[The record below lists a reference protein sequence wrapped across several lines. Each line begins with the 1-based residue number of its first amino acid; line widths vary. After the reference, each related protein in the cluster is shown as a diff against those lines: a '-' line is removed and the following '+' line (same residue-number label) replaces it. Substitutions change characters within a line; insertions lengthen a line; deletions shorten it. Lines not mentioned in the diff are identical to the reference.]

1 MSSKTINEIVTGFRQ
16 KFIKDIEQVEGGA
29 AVVVMSYEGML
40 ESLLEENFNPEQ
52 VEALFVLQEAVITA
66 LLNKQNEQQ

>member
-16 KFIKDIEQVEGGA
+16 KFIKDIEQVE
-29 AVVVMSYEGML
+29 
-40 ESLLEENFNPEQ
+40 
-52 VEALFVLQEAVITA
+52 ALFVLQEAVITA